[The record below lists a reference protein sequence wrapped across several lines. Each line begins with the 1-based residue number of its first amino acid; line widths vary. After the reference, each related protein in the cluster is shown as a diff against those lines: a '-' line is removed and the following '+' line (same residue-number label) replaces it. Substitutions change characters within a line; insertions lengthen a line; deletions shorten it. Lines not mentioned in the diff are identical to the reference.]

1 MALNNKITRHGNFL
15 STLKIDYKSVAN
27 EVAKLINNETTTNK
41 NSHIYKEIQKA
52 FLDIKEEKLRF
63 INKYDRDTDEFYI
76 TTQEI
81 NWLLKN
87 KKKDW
92 LKYLIYRYNFKIL
105 PLKKIV
111 TDFPQYVLIE
121 PVSLCNLRCIMCF
134 QVDKS
139 FSSNK
144 AINGFMDISLFK
156 DVVEQVKENSCN
168 AITLAS
174 RGEPTLHKEFDKISK
189 IIEDSKILDCKL
201 NTNATVMNEKKI
213 NEILSANFSEVVF
226 SVDAGTKETYE
237 SIRVKGK
244 WERVLKNI
252 ELFNQIRSNKYPKV
266 QTVTRIAGVKVNNRQ
281 DINQMTN
288 FWEKL
293 VDEVSIK
300 EASPR
305 WDSYNNKIN
314 KITEPCMNLWTRT
327 YVWYDGEVNPCDFD
341 YKSNLS
347 VGNVKEDSLKNIWNN
362 DKYNNLRSNH
372 LNKKRCLHNP
382 CDRCPITKKKKKI
395 K

>member
-1 MALNNKITRHGNFL
+1 MALNNKQITRHGNFL
-15 STLKIDYKSVAN
+15 SSLKIDYKSVAN
-27 EVAKLINNETTTNK
+27 EVIGLINSQSDYKKNQNIYNK
-41 NSHIYKEIQKA
+41 IQKA
-52 FLDIKEEKLRF
+52 FSEIKEDKLRF
-63 INKYDRDTDEFYI
+63 INEYDGETEDFYI
-76 TTQEI
+76 TSQEI

-87 KKKDW
+87 EKKNW
-92 LKYLIYRYNFKIL
+92 LKYLEYRYNFKIL
-105 PLKKIV
+105 PLKKKV
-111 TDFPQYVLIE
+111 TEFPQYVLIE
-121 PVSLCNLRCIMCF
+121 PVSICNLRCIMCF

-144 AINGFMDISLFK
+144 SINGSMEVGLFK
-156 DVVEQVKENSCN
+156 DVIEEVRENSCS
-168 AITLAS
+168 AVTLAS
-174 RGEPTLHKEFDKISK
+174 RGEPTLHKEFDKIAK

-201 NTNATVMNEKKI
+201 NTNATVMTEKKI
-213 NEILSANFSEVVF
+213 HEILSANFSEVVF

-244 WERVLKNI
+244 WERVVSNI
-252 ELFNQIRSNKYPKV
+252 ELFNQIRSKKYPKV
-266 QTVTRIAGVKVNNRQ
+266 QTVTRIAGVKVNDKQ
-281 DINQMTN
+281 DINQMNN

-305 WDSYNNKIN
+305 WDSYNNKKN

-327 YVWYDGEVNPCDFD
+327 YVWYDGSINPCDFD

-347 VGNVKEDSLKNIWNN
+347 VGNIKESSLKEIWNN
-362 DKYNNLRSNH
+362 EKYNTLRKNH

-382 CDRCPITKKKKKI
+382 CDRCPITN
-395 K
+395 

>member
-63 INKYDRDTDEFYI
+63 INEYDRDNDEFYI

-121 PVSLCNLRCIMCF
+121 PVSLCNLRCVMCF

-382 CDRCPITKKKKKI
+382 CDRCPITN
-395 K
+395 

>member
-27 EVAKLINNETTTNK
+27 EVVKLINNETTTNK

-63 INKYDRDTDEFYI
+63 INEYDRDTDEFYI

-87 KKKDW
+87 KKEDW
-92 LKYLIYRYNFKIL
+92 LKYLTYRYNFKIL
-105 PLKKIV
+105 PLKKVV

-121 PVSLCNLRCIMCF
+121 PVSICNLRCIMCF

-347 VGNVKEDSLKNIWNN
+347 VGNVKEDSLKEIWNN
-362 DKYNNLRSNH
+362 EKYNILRSNH

-382 CDRCPITKKKKKI
+382 CDRCPITN
-395 K
+395 

>member
-63 INKYDRDTDEFYI
+63 INKYDRDTDEFHI

-92 LKYLIYRYNFKIL
+92 LKYFIYRYNFKIL

-266 QTVTRIAGVKVNNRQ
+266 QTVTRIAGVKVNNQQ

-347 VGNVKEDSLKNIWNN
+347 VGNVKEDSLKDIWNN

-382 CDRCPITKKKKKI
+382 CDRCPITN
-395 K
+395 

>member
-300 EASPR
+300 EA
-305 WDSYNNKIN
+305 
-314 KITEPCMNLWTRT
+314 
-327 YVWYDGEVNPCDFD
+327 
-341 YKSNLS
+341 
-347 VGNVKEDSLKNIWNN
+347 
-362 DKYNNLRSNH
+362 
-372 LNKKRCLHNP
+372 
-382 CDRCPITKKKKKI
+382 
-395 K
+395 

>member
-27 EVAKLINNETTTNK
+27 EVVKLINNETTTNK

-63 INKYDRDTDEFYI
+63 INEYDRDNDEFYI

-87 KKKDW
+87 KKEDW
-92 LKYLIYRYNFKIL
+92 LKYLTYRYNFKIL
-105 PLKKIV
+105 PLKKVV

-347 VGNVKEDSLKNIWNN
+347 VGNVKEDSLKEIWNN
-362 DKYNNLRSNH
+362 EKYNILRSNH

-382 CDRCPITKKKKKI
+382 CDRCPITN
-395 K
+395 

>member
-27 EVAKLINNETTTNK
+27 EVVKLINNETTTNK

-63 INKYDRDTDEFYI
+63 INEYDRDTDEFYI

-87 KKKDW
+87 KKEDW
-92 LKYLIYRYNFKIL
+92 LKYLTYRYNFKIL
-105 PLKKIV
+105 PLKKVV

-121 PVSLCNLRCIMCF
+121 PVSICNLRCIMCF

-327 YVWYDGEVNPCDFD
+327 YVVRW
-341 YKSNLS
+341 
-347 VGNVKEDSLKNIWNN
+347 
-362 DKYNNLRSNH
+362 
-372 LNKKRCLHNP
+372 
-382 CDRCPITKKKKKI
+382 
-395 K
+395 

>member
-1 MALNNKITRHGNFL
+1 M
-15 STLKIDYKSVAN
+15 
-27 EVAKLINNETTTNK
+27 
-41 NSHIYKEIQKA
+41 
-52 FLDIKEEKLRF
+52 
-63 INKYDRDTDEFYI
+63 
-76 TTQEI
+76 
-81 NWLLKN
+81 
-87 KKKDW
+87 
-92 LKYLIYRYNFKIL
+92 
-105 PLKKIV
+105 
-111 TDFPQYVLIE
+111 
-121 PVSLCNLRCIMCF
+121 
-134 QVDKS
+134 
-139 FSSNK
+139 
-144 AINGFMDISLFK
+144 
-156 DVVEQVKENSCN
+156 
-168 AITLAS
+168 
-174 RGEPTLHKEFDKISK
+174 
-189 IIEDSKILDCKL
+189 
-201 NTNATVMNEKKI
+201 KKI

-347 VGNVKEDSLKNIWNN
+347 VGNVKEDSLKEIWNN
-362 DKYNNLRSNH
+362 EKYNILRSNH

-382 CDRCPITKKKKKI
+382 CDRCPITN
-395 K
+395 

>member
-63 INKYDRDTDEFYI
+63 INEYDRDTDEFYI

-382 CDRCPITKKKKKI
+382 CDRCPITN
-395 K
+395 

>member
-63 INKYDRDTDEFYI
+63 INEYDRDTDEFYI

-87 KKKDW
+87 KKKNW

-121 PVSLCNLRCIMCF
+121 PVSLCNLRCVMCF

-252 ELFNQIRSNKYPKV
+252 ELFNKIRSNKYPKV

-382 CDRCPITKKKKKI
+382 CDRCPITN
-395 K
+395 

>member
-63 INKYDRDTDEFYI
+63 INKYDRDTDEFHI

-382 CDRCPITKKKKKI
+382 CDRCPITN
-395 K
+395 

>member
-1 MALNNKITRHGNFL
+1 MELNNKQITRHGNFL
-15 STLKIDYKSVAN
+15 SSLKSDYRFVAK
-27 EVAKLINNETTTNK
+27 EVIKLINNHADFEKNK
-41 NSHIYKEIQKA
+41 YICKKIQRA
-52 FLDIKEEKLRF
+52 FSEIKEDKLRL
-63 INKYDRDTDEFYI
+63 INQYNEETDDFYI
-76 TTQEI
+76 TGQEI

-87 KKKDW
+87 DKKNW
-92 LKYLIYRYNFKIL
+92 LKYLLYRYNFKIL
-105 PLKKIV
+105 PLKKEV
-111 TDFPQYVLIE
+111 TEFPQYVLIE
-121 PVSLCNLRCIMCF
+121 PVSICNLRCIMCF

-144 AINGFMDISLFK
+144 AINGYMDIGLFK
-156 DVVEQVKENSCN
+156 EVIGQVKKNSCN
-168 AITLAS
+168 AVTLAS
-174 RGEPTLHKEFDKISK
+174 RGEPTLHKEFDKISQ
-189 IIEDSKILDCKL
+189 IIENSKILDCKL

-213 NEILSANFSEVVF
+213 HEILSANFSEVVF

-252 ELFNQIRSNKYPKV
+252 ELFSQIRSNKYPKA
-266 QTVTRIAGVKVNNRQ
+266 QTITRIAGVKVNDNQ
-281 DINQMTN
+281 DIKQMTS

-300 EASPR
+300 EATPR
-305 WDSYNNKIN
+305 WDSYNNKVN

-327 YVWYDGEVNPCDFD
+327 YVWYDGTVNPCDFD

-347 VGNVKEDSLKNIWNN
+347 VGNIKEDSLKKIWNN
-362 DKYNNLRSNH
+362 KKYNTLRNNH

-382 CDRCPITKKKKKI
+382 CDRCPITN
-395 K
+395 

>member
-87 KKKDW
+87 KKKNW

-121 PVSLCNLRCIMCF
+121 PVSLCNLRCVMCF

-382 CDRCPITKKKKKI
+382 CDRCPITN
-395 K
+395 

>member
-63 INKYDRDTDEFYI
+63 INEYDRDNDEFYI

-121 PVSLCNLRCIMCF
+121 PVSLCNLRCVMCF

-382 CDRCPITKKKKKI
+382 CDRCPITK
-395 K
+395 

>member
-27 EVAKLINNETTTNK
+27 EVVKLINNETTTNN

-63 INKYDRDTDEFYI
+63 INEYDRDTDEFYI

-347 VGNVKEDSLKNIWNN
+347 VGNVKEDSLKDIWNN

-382 CDRCPITKKKKKI
+382 CDRCPITN
-395 K
+395 